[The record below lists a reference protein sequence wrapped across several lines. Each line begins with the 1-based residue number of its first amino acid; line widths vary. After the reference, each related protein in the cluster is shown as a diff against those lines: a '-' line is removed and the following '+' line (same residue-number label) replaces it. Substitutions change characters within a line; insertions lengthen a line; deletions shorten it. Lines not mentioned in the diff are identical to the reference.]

1 MAKVIGIDLGTTNS
15 CVSVIEGSTPSVI
28 VNSEGK
34 RTTPSVVSFKDGD
47 IRIGDAAKRQA
58 VTNPDNTVYSVKR
71 FIGSKYSEIKNE
83 AGKMPYKVKKE
94 KGDKVV
100 VEANGKSYVPQEI
113 SAMILQNLKRTAEEY
128 LGEEIKQAVITVPAY
143 FNDSQRQATKEA
155 GEIAGLEVLRI
166 INEPTAAALAYGL
179 DKKDKD
185 IKVAVY
191 DLGGGTFDVSILEI
205 GSGVFE
211 VLSTNGDTHLGGDN
225 FDEKIIDLIVSE
237 FKAETGIDASKDSM
251 AYQRIREGAEK
262 AKVELS
268 SSSET
273 EINLPYLSA
282 NSEGPK
288 HFVKKLTKSQF
299 ESMCED
305 LIQRTLDPCRK
316 ALKDAGLTADQVD
329 EVILVGGST
338 RIPKV
343 QEEVEKLFGK
353 KPSKGVNPD
362 EVVAI
367 GAAIQ
372 GGVLAGDI
380 RDVLLL
386 DITPLS
392 LGIETVGGV
401 FTKLIESNTTIPLTK
416 SEVFSTAVD
425 NQPAVEIHVLQ
436 GERAMAT
443 DNRSLGR
450 FQLTDIPPSMRGIP
464 KIEVT
469 FDIDANGIIKVS
481 AKDQG
486 TGKVQNIRIESGSK
500 LTDEEIEN
508 MKNDAEANAEADK
521 VRLRKSQLSNEASSM
536 CFQMEKAISDFDDK
550 VSDSDKQ
557 EISDKIEELRK
568 IMDSD
573 DLDAIESTMKT
584 LSDKMNEVASA
595 VYAADQQAQATET
608 PSEQTSDSAEDLQD
622 VEYEEIK

>member
-343 QEEVEKLFGK
+343 QEEVEKLFAK

>member
-1 MAKVIGIDLGTTNS
+1 MSLR
-15 CVSVIEGSTPSVI
+15 SV
-28 VNSEGK
+28 
-34 RTTPSVVSFKDGD
+34 
-47 IRIGDAAKRQA
+47 
-58 VTNPDNTVYSVKR
+58 
-71 FIGSKYSEIKNE
+71 
-83 AGKMPYKVKKE
+83 
-94 KGDKVV
+94 
-100 VEANGKSYVPQEI
+100 QE
-113 SAMILQNLKRTAEEY
+113 
-128 LGEEIKQAVITVPAY
+128 
-143 FNDSQRQATKEA
+143 
-155 GEIAGLEVLRI
+155 
-166 INEPTAAALAYGL
+166 TAAQ
-179 DKKDKD
+179 
-185 IKVAVY
+185 I
-191 DLGGGTFDVSILEI
+191 
-205 GSGVFE
+205 
-211 VLSTNGDTHLGGDN
+211 
-225 FDEKIIDLIVSE
+225 
-237 FKAETGIDASKDSM
+237 
-251 AYQRIREGAEK
+251 
-262 AKVELS
+262 
-268 SSSET
+268 
-273 EINLPYLSA
+273 
-282 NSEGPK
+282 
-288 HFVKKLTKSQF
+288 
-299 ESMCED
+299 
-305 LIQRTLDPCRK
+305 
-316 ALKDAGLTADQVD
+316 D

-380 RDVLLL
+380 KDVLLL

-401 FTKLIESNTTIPLTK
+401 FTKLIESNTTIPVTK

-425 NQPAVEIHVLQ
+425 NQPAVEIHILQ

-500 LTDEEIEN
+500 LTDEEIEK

-521 VRLRKSQLSNEASSM
+521 ARLRKSQLSNEASSM
-536 CFQMEKAISDFDDK
+536 CFQMEKAISDFGDK
-550 VSDSDKQ
+550 VSDPDKQ
-557 EISDKIEELRK
+557 EISDKIGELRK
-568 IMDSD
+568 IMDGD

-584 LSDKMNEVASA
+584 LSDKMNEIASA
-595 VYAADQQAQATET
+595 VYAADQQAQATESS
-608 PSEQTSDSAEDLQD
+608 SEQTSDSAEDLQD
-622 VEYEEIK
+622 VEYEEIKQ

>member
-15 CVSVIEGSTPSVI
+15 CVSVIEGSTPAVI

-34 RTTPSVVSFKDGD
+34 RTTPSVVSFKDGE
-47 IRIGDAAKRQA
+47 IRIGDPAKRQA
-58 VTNPDNTVYSVKR
+58 ITNPENTVYSVKR
-71 FIGSKYSEIKNE
+71 FIGSNYNEIKSE
-83 AGKMPYKVKKE
+83 AGKMPYKVKNE
-94 KGDKVV
+94 KGGKVV
-100 VEANGKSYVPQEI
+100 VEANGKTYVPQEI
-113 SAMILQNLKRTAEEY
+113 SAMVLQNLRKTAEDY
-128 LGEEIKQAVITVPAY
+128 LGEDVKQAVITVPAY

-179 DKKDKD
+179 DKGDKD
-185 IKVAVY
+185 VKVAVY

-225 FDEKIIDLIVSE
+225 FDEKIIDWIVSE
-237 FKAETGIDASKDSM
+237 FKAETGIDAAKDPM

-268 SSSET
+268 ASNET

-288 HFVKKLTKSQF
+288 HFVKRLSKAQF

-305 LIQRTLDPCRK
+305 LIKRTLEPCRK
-316 ALKDAGLTADQVD
+316 ALKDAGLTAEQVD

-380 RDVLLL
+380 KDVLLL
-386 DITPLS
+386 DVTPLS

-401 FTKLIESNTTIPLTK
+401 FTKLIESNTTIPVTK
-416 SEVFSTAVD
+416 SEVFSTAAD

-436 GERAMAT
+436 GERSMAI

-450 FQLTDIPPSMRGIP
+450 FQLTDIPPAMRGIP

-486 TGKVQNIRIESGSK
+486 TGKAQNIRIESGSK
-500 LTDEEIEN
+500 LSDEEIEKMRN
-508 MKNDAEANAEADK
+508 EAKLNEEADK
-521 VRLRKSQLSNEASSM
+521 ERLRKSQVVNTADSM
-536 CFQMEKAISDFDDK
+536 CFQMEKAIEDFGEK
-550 VSDSDKQ
+550 ISDSDREEMK
-557 EISDKIEELRK
+557 SKIQELRSIK
-568 IMDSD
+568 DGEDI
-573 DLDAIESTMKT
+573 DAIEAKMKEVG
-584 LSDKMNEVASA
+584 DKMNEIASA
-595 VYAADQQAQATET
+595 VYAADQQSQADPSQETTPETTE
-608 PSEQTSDSAEDLQD
+608 D
-622 VEYEEIK
+622 VQEAEYEEIK

>member
-15 CVSVIEGSTPSVI
+15 CVSVIEGSTPAVI

-47 IRIGDAAKRQA
+47 IRIGDSAKRQA
-58 VTNPDNTVYSVKR
+58 VTNPQNTVYSVKR
-71 FIGSKYSEIKNE
+71 FIGSQYNEIKNE
-83 AGKMPYKVKKE
+83 AKKMPYKVKDS
-94 KGDKVV
+94 KGKVI
-100 VEANGKSYVPQEI
+100 VEANGKEYVPQEI
-113 SAMILQNLKRTAEEY
+113 SAMVLQNLRKTAEDY
-128 LGEEIKQAVITVPAY
+128 LGEEVKQAVITVPAY

-179 DKKDKD
+179 DKGDKD
-185 IKVAVY
+185 LKVAVY

-225 FDEKIIDLIVSE
+225 FDEMIIDWVVDA
-237 FKAETGIDASKDSM
+237 FKSETGVDASKDPM

-273 EINLPYLSA
+273 ELNLPYLSA
-282 NSEGPK
+282 DSTGPK
-288 HFVKKLTKSQF
+288 HFVKKLSRAQF
-299 ESMCED
+299 ESMCGD
-305 LIQRTLDPCRK
+305 LIKRTLGPCKK
-316 ALKDAGLTADQVD
+316 ALKDAGLTAAQID

-380 RDVLLL
+380 KDVLLL
-386 DITPLS
+386 DVTPLS

-401 FTKLIESNTTIPLTK
+401 FTKLIESNTTIPVTK
-416 SEVFSTAVD
+416 SEVFSTAAD

-436 GERAMAT
+436 GERAMAL

-500 LTDEEIEN
+500 LTDEEIEK
-508 MKNDAEANAEADK
+508 MKNEAKLNEEADK
-521 VRLRKSQLSNEASSM
+521 ERLRKSQISNEASSM
-536 CFQMEKAISDFDDK
+536 CFQMEKAITDFGDK

-557 EISDKIEELRK
+557 EITDKIEELRK
-568 IMDSD
+568 IMDGD
-573 DLDAIESTMKT
+573 DLDTTEAKMKE
-584 LSDKMNEVASA
+584 LAEKMNEIASA
-595 VYAADQQAQATET
+595 VYAADQQSQENSPTDNN
-608 PSEQTSDSAEDLQD
+608 SDAVEDLQEAD
-622 VEYEEIK
+622 YEEVK